1 MPISTKA
8 GNRDQLSEL
17 SSNQCPEVM
26 SAFPEIPTPA
36 CLARPQVKVDPL
48 VHFCQQ
54 NRAPGLEKFVSE
66 VKGGL
71 TIPLIL
77 NH

>member
-1 MPISTKA
+1 
-8 GNRDQLSEL
+8 
-17 SSNQCPEVM
+17 M

-36 CLARPQVKVDPL
+36 CLARPQVKVDPQ
-48 VHFCQQ
+48 VHFCRQ

-66 VKGGL
+66 VIGGL

-77 NH
+77 DH